1 MNDETKNQAQ
11 AFKQG
16 AKTGVRS
23 LGTKES
29 RTQYLR
35 AQLQNENIQFR
46 YWCKLF
52 YSGKV
57 K

>member
-1 MNDETKNQAQ
+1 MSDETKNQAQ

-16 AKTGVRS
+16 AETGVRS

-29 RTQYLR
+29 RTQYVR

-46 YWCKLF
+46 YQCKLF
-52 YSGKV
+52 YSGEV